1 MMLRQSILEN
11 RTERFTFAER
21 EKHGSLSQNDET
33 HIMKTIR
40 IERWQSPAGE
50 MLVGS
55 HEGKLCICDWAAGK
69 RRDPIDRRI
78 QRHLNA
84 RYETGTSEIIEQTIA
99 QLEEY
104 FAGRRQIFDIPLVF
118 TGSEFQNTVWRE
130 LQHIPY
136 GTTISYAELAR
147 RIGNPKA
154 MRAVASANANNPI
167 SIIVP
172 CHRVIGSN
180 HTLTGYG
187 GGLDTKKR
195 LLELETAT
203 VPAEQSLF

>member
-1 MMLRQSILEN
+1 MEPVKI
-11 RTERFTFAER
+11 
-21 EKHGSLSQNDET
+21 K
-33 HIMKTIR
+33 
-40 IERWQSPAGE
+40 RWQSPAGE

-55 HEGKLCICDWAAGK
+55 YEGRLCICDWTAGR
-69 RRDPIDRRI
+69 RRDIIDRRI

-84 RYETGTSEIIEQTIA
+84 RYEAGTSEIIEQAIA

-104 FAGRRQIFDIPLVF
+104 FACRRQTFDIPLVF

-130 LQHIPY
+130 LQQIPY

-147 RIGNPKA
+147 RIRNPKA
-154 MRAVASANANNPI
+154 VRAVASANASNPI

-203 VPAEQSLF
+203 GSAEQSLF